1 MAERT
6 GSGDAASGDAASGR
20 IAVVGLSGGARQLS
34 AAAQRAIES
43 AALLIGATRHLDR
56 VGRRPPVTESP
67 EAEADTA
74 SPEAKPAEAP
84 VSPGAGPVGVQAEAE
99 PADAYAPPATPAKP
113 VESHAR
119 AWPEPS
125 AYAPPEPSAYAPPEA
140 EPADIHADPADAH
153 THASPEDPA
162 DAHTQAS
169 PEAPVEAPPAPPPA
183 ETAIPTGSSRSAQR
197 VIVLGADRLEA
208 GTTLELPGVDLAG
221 ALDAIGYETG
231 PVCVL
236 ASGDPGFFGIVRPL
250 IERFGAEALD
260 VHPAPSSVSLA
271 FARLGLAWDDAVV
284 VSAHGRP
291 LASAARAILAHP
303 KVAVLTSPDAT
314 PQQLGRALMD
324 LGVDPRRVA
333 VCSHLGE
340 PDEVVRETDLVGL
353 GGRPWEPL
361 SVVVL
366 LASGAEVS
374 SEAVLAWGLADE
386 GFAHRGGMLTRAEV
400 RAVALGKLAL
410 PAQGVLWDVGASS
423 GSVAVECAR
432 LRPGLQ
438 VIAVEERPDDAAR
451 VEANALAHRT
461 SVEVVQG
468 TAPAALAGLP
478 DPDRAFVGGGGLP
491 VLDAVLARLRPGG
504 QVVAT
509 YAALDRAAAAVERLG
524 QLVQIGVARG
534 RRLPDGGV
542 RLAAENPIFVVW
554 GPQH

>member
-1 MAERT
+1 M
-6 GSGDAASGDAASGR
+6 GSGGVGSKR
-20 IAVVGLSGGARQLS
+20 IAVVGLAGGARQLS
-34 AAAQRAIES
+34 AAARRAIEG
-43 AALLIGATRHLDR
+43 AALLVGAARHLDR
-56 VGRRPPVTESP
+56 VGRGPLVPEKPRPVMAEPELTLAAEAVPGAQADEAPPETEPATDKPPPETEPPPVT
-67 EAEADTA
+67 D
-74 SPEAKPAEAP
+74 
-84 VSPGAGPVGVQAEAE
+84 
-99 PADAYAPPATPAKP
+99 ADAPYAPFRAELSADALSESDPATDNL
-113 VESHAR
+113 
-119 AWPEPS
+119 
-125 AYAPPEPSAYAPPEA
+125 PPRL
-140 EPADIHADPADAH
+140 DPADA
-153 THASPEDPA
+153 
-162 DAHTQAS
+162 DA
-169 PEAPVEAPPAPPPA
+169 APVVEPAAAAEPPEHRP
-183 ETAIPTGSSRSAQR
+183 RQR
-197 VIVLGADRLEA
+197 VIVLGADWLDA
-208 GTTLELPGVDLAG
+208 GAALDVPGAAAAG
-221 ALDAIGYETG
+221 AGPGAAGAGAAGALDVAEALDAIGAETG

-250 IERFGAEALD
+250 VERFGVGALD

-284 VSAHGRP
+284 VSTHGRP

-303 KVAVLTSPDAT
+303 KVAVLTSPQAA

-353 GGRPWEPL
+353 AGRSWDPL

-366 LASGAEVS
+366 LAAGAEVS

-432 LRPGLQ
+432 LRPGLR
-438 VIAVEERPDDAAR
+438 VIAVEERQDDAAR
-451 VEANALAHRT
+451 VAANALAHRA

-468 TAPAALAGLP
+468 SAPDALAGLP

-554 GPQH
+554 GPQQ

>member
-74 SPEAKPAEAP
+74 SPEAEPAEAP
-84 VSPGAGPVGVQAEAE
+84 VSPEAEPAGVHAEAE
-99 PADAYAPPATPAKP
+99 PADAYVPPATPAEP